1 MELYCE
7 YDPNS
12 HSIDK
17 KFKVLIIGGC
27 GYNTRHFEDVEKISI
42 FNKIFFIEKEFNEE
56 YIKEKEIDCEALILI
71 YYGRDFEKSF

>member
-12 HSIDK
+12 DSIDK
-17 KFKVLIIGGC
+17 KCKVLIIGC

-42 FNKIFFIEKEFNEE
+42 FNKIFFIEKEFNKE
-56 YIKEKEIDCEALILI
+56 YIKEKENNCEALILI
-71 YYGRDFEKSF
+71 LW